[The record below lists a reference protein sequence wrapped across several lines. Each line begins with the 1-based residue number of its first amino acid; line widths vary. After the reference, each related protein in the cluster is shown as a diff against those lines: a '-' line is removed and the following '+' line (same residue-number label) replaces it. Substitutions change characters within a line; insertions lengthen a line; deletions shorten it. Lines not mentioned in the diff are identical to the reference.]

1 MMVASTQ
8 TGTFLFRSG
17 RSLHLLTI
25 PMILVHI
32 LRDGVILVPPFPAPK
47 ISKLLHAGS
56 VRPSDHFWHEG
67 MANWQ
72 IVSTRWEADDGS
84 SAAPATTTSPAWPAK
99 ASAARL
105 ANHDDA
111 PLPSSRRNRT
121 SLIHQSK
128 MRYHETLVP
137 WGQSAAT
144 AQAS

>member
-1 MMVASTQ
+1 MVSRVTHSAQ
-8 TGTFLFRSG
+8 PILRAEKFWQDDRLNRDQF
-17 RSLHLLTI
+17 
-25 PMILVHI
+25 PAMILVHI

-99 ASAARL
+99 ASAARV
-105 ANHDDA
+105 A
-111 PLPSSRRNRT
+111 
-121 SLIHQSK
+121 
-128 MRYHETLVP
+128 
-137 WGQSAAT
+137 
-144 AQAS
+144 